1 MKDFLN
7 LVLIVLVFSL
17 IIMQPSYLKEFSTTP
32 LGKLLFIILVVGFAV
47 KHVVLSFF
55 ILILFISLNNS
66 SYESFIET
74 MSNVDDFKKKNCKDN
89 KLVNK
94 KSLKNVKFTGEK
106 CNPCDSNCKYTL
118 TTSNEQLTQK
128 EAVTPKDS
136 KDSFVIKEALKSNGH
151 VEPFSN
157 VLEKMTLLDEH

>member
-47 KHVVLSFF
+47 KHVVLSFL

-66 SYESFIET
+66 SYESIVES

-94 KSLKNVKFTGEK
+94 KSLKDVKFTGEK
-106 CNPCDSNCKYTL
+106 CNPCDSNCEYTL

-136 KDSFVIKEALKSNGH
+136 KDSFVIKEALKSTKH
-151 VEPFSN
+151 VEPFSTI
-157 VLEKMTLLDEH
+157 VEKMTLLDEY